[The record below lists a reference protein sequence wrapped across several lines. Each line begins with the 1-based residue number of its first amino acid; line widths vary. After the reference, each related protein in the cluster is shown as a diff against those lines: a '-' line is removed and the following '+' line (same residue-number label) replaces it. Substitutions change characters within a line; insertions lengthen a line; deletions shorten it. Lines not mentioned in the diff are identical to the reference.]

1 MMTEDLAP
9 LFFDFGLVAEH
20 GTDSALVLLDMPT
33 SSDLGGYA
41 LEGEYSITLPAES
54 LPGLA
59 MGETVTVSGT
69 AYRVREVYLLDDGA
83 LKRVMLDA

>member
-1 MMTEDLAP
+1 MMTEDLSPMFA
-9 LFFDFGLVAEH
+9 DFGVTAVH
-20 GTDSALVLLDMPT
+20 GATSAQVLLDMPT
-33 SSDLGGYA
+33 ASDLGGYA
-41 LEGEYSITLPAES
+41 LEGEYSITLPAAS